1 MDRAGAS
8 GMFPVPVW
16 GSGRAGLAGTSST
29 IPGLEGLWDSCLPL
43 PIFQGLGGIFGNFAS
58 LPLCLGSVQVCR
70 SSHEPPLASS
80 LRAAGP
86 CSVISVRYLCVLSPI
101 ECETGASG
109 PHPTEAPHRPLS
121 LCLLLDKLG
130 ILFLYIYFKESSEMD
145 SVLSPSLG
153 VSWGFAEPFPGRFPG

>member
-1 MDRAGAS
+1 MS
-8 GMFPVPVW
+8 HP
-16 GSGRAGLAGTSST
+16 S
-29 IPGLEGLWDSCLPL
+29 PL
-43 PIFQGLGGIFGNFAS
+43 PFVLLVPALLS
-58 LPLCLGSVQVCR
+58 LC
-70 SSHEPPLASS
+70 
-80 LRAAGP
+80 
-86 CSVISVRYLCVLSPI
+86 VISVRYLCVLSPI

-130 ILFLYIYFKESSEMD
+130 ILFLSIYFKESSEMD